1 MNGDLFAVCGLTPE
15 QKRAFN
21 RLKKAYKDCVKAGIY
36 FANNYGDLMAFNKEL
51 VSGYG
56 DMCFRPDGKYEVVL
70 HGGCPAESMRI
81 ANEWADD
88 THVLGLTEKGMRLY
102 LSDEKNN

>member
-1 MNGDLFAVCGLTPE
+1 MNGDLFAVCKLTPE
-15 QKRAFN
+15 QQRAFN
-21 RLKKAYKDCVKAGIY
+21 RLKKAYKDCAKAGIY
-36 FANNYGDLMAFNKEL
+36 FANNYGDLMAFNKEF
-51 VSGYG
+51 VAGYG
-56 DMCFRPDGKYEVVL
+56 DMCFRPDGEYEVVL